1 MSEIIVKYRKARAV
15 VFYSFSAVFMSG
27 ALLSLVWVDQI
38 PKEILFLIGIKPF
51 PMPIGDKIVFA
62 IIFVSLIFTF
72 HAFMVID
79 YFQRIDKHAK
89 DRDYYKVQ
97 RRSWI
102 SRLIEGSYDP
112 PISER
117 NAKMVL
123 PEDEV
128 RKVFDGLDTSRLFS
142 DDFQLMSS
150 ISDFVRFCYRNRLF
164 GALELDDCRRIDG
177 VFRDKK
183 GERITANQ
191 IAQCKQDLL
200 SKGRI

>member
-1 MSEIIVKYRKARAV
+1 MSENIVKYRKARAV

-128 RKVFDGLDTSRLFS
+128 RKVLTGLTHLVYFP
-142 DDFQLMSS
+142 M
-150 ISDFVRFCYRNRLF
+150 ISNSC
-164 GALELDDCRRIDG
+164 
-177 VFRDKK
+177 
-183 GERITANQ
+183 
-191 IAQCKQDLL
+191 LL
-200 SKGRI
+200 SQILFDSVIGTGFSGLLNLMIAVESMVFSGIKKVSVLPQTK